1 MWNHFRDKVNDD
13 VSENNNVGNYRIN
26 NNKITTIKSL
36 EYKTKTMG
44 DTPADNSR
52 LDSCH
57 YIKIFEEPLQ
67 SLDLCLIN
75 CEIELGLRW
84 TKIV

>member
-1 MWNHFRDKVNDD
+1 MNDD
-13 VSENNNVGNYRIN
+13 VNENNNVGNYRIN

-36 EYKTKTMG
+36 EYKTKIIG
-44 DTPADNSR
+44 GTPADSSR

-57 YIKIFEEPLQ
+57 SIKIFEELLQ

-75 CEIELGLRW
+75 CEIEFGLRW